1 MLSGRYRT
9 ERLRRHWSQNR
20 DGHCLLPTCWETSE
34 DLEHILVRCPAH
46 RQARARVLAMWT
58 DYLATR
64 PHLAT
69 VVEHYTALPGSHL
82 VQFLVDPSVLP
93 LVITLG
99 QEHGEDAINAL
110 FYLTRTFCYS
120 IHRCRLK
127 HLGLI

>member
-1 MLSGRYRT
+1 M
-9 ERLRRHWSQNR
+9 
-20 DGHCLLPTCWETSE
+20 LPTCWKTSE

-46 RQARARVLAMWT
+46 REARTRVLAMWA

-69 VVEHYTALPGSHL
+69 VVHHYTSTPGTHL
-82 VQFLVDPSVLP
+82 IQFLVDPSVLP

-120 IHRCRLK
+120 IRAILVNQECNIITFPCRHSYSFASLFPK
-127 HLGLI
+127 LVLFCL

>member
-1 MLSGRYRT
+1 M
-9 ERLRRHWSQNR
+9 WS
-20 DGHCLLPTCWETSE
+20 D
-34 DLEHILVRCPAH
+34 DLEHSLVRCPAH
-46 RQARARVLAMWT
+46 RTARTRVLAMWA

-69 VVEHYTALPGSHL
+69 VVEHYTDTAGTDL

-93 LVITLG
+93 QVITLR
-99 QEHGEDAINAL
+99 QEHGEEVINAV

-127 HLGLI
+127 LLGLI